1 MDNKTSS
8 QHISTND
15 LLLALIHE
23 KRNSNISIIICLVIF
38 TIFTILSNVFPLGVT
53 IPYSTCLLILLICGT
68 LLSVRTTI
76 FNAILLLAAQLAVQN
91 VSTEKTINNLRPL
104 IKSIHSDINKTE
116 DDLK

>member
-1 MDNKTSS
+1 MDNKTTS

-23 KRNSNISIIICLVIF
+23 KRNSSISIIICLIIF

-68 LLSVRTTI
+68 LLSVRTTL

-91 VSTEKTINNLRPL
+91 VSVEKTINNLRPL
-104 IKSIHSDINKTE
+104 IKALHPDINKTE